1 MSKREVASLV
11 AGAVAR
17 LDVAVGDKV
26 REGQSLLII
35 ESMKMEIP
43 LEAPVK
49 GAVLMLHTE
58 AGDSVEEGQVLVT
71 LDI

>member
-1 MSKREVASLV
+1 
-11 AGAVAR
+11 
-17 LDVAVGDKV
+17 
-26 REGQSLLII
+26 
-35 ESMKMEIP
+35 MEIP